1 MKINQLLSGVDIAT
15 TNEEQ
20 EFLENHHGGVRLTA
34 LDDRG
39 QWLAQNLVRKG
50 LFTISKD
57 SNTLRR
63 ATKDETSNK

>member
-1 MKINQLLSGVDIAT
+1 MKINQLLSGVSIAT

-20 EFLENHHGGVRLTA
+20 EFLENHHSGVRLTA

-50 LFTISKD
+50 IFTISKD
-57 SNTLRR
+57 NNTLQR
-63 ATKDETSNK
+63 AVKHESTGQ